1 MKRVARTRAALNKQ
15 IKLDPEE
22 IKIKKEF
29 DVPSVKVESPTA
41 LELNENVSVKMESI
55 KSEFT
60 TVKEEPIDLNYSDSI
75 SKKPNNWEQVYQL
88 IKEFRKENKADV
100 DTVGCAKLFDESEPE
115 QIKRYQILTSLQL
128 SSQTKDPITAQA
140 VANLKQAGLNP
151 SNIAKMDPIEL
162 NKLIS
167 KVGYH
172 NKKTVYLQKTANILL
187 EKYNGDVP
195 NNLKEMLDLPGV
207 GPKMAYLA
215 MQECWNLVEGIGVD
229 THVHRIC
236 NRLGW
241 VKSKAPEQTRAQ
253 LQDWLD
259 KKYWSEVNVL
269 LVGYGQVLCKPVN
282 PMCGS
287 CPVAHLCPKIG
298 SRKGKNVDW

>member
-1 MKRVARTRAALNKQ
+1 MKRVARTTRAALKKRGVSEFDGVIVKEEITDYLIKEESTNGNTVKDDSAQ
-15 IKLDPEE
+15 IKVEDS
-22 IKIKKEF
+22 II
-29 DVPSVKVESPTA
+29 SVKQ
-41 LELNENVSVKMESI
+41 
-55 KSEFT
+55 
-60 TVKEEPIDLNYSDSI
+60 EPIDLNYTDSI
-75 SKKPNNWEQVYQL
+75 SREPNNWETVYNL
-88 IKEFRKENKADV
+88 IKNFRKENKADV
-100 DTVGCAKLFDESEPE
+100 DTVGCAKLYDESAEE
-115 QIKRYQILTSLQL
+115 NIKRYQILTSLQL
-128 SSQTKDPITAQA
+128 SSQTKDPVTAQA
-140 VANLKQAGLNP
+140 VANLKQIGLNP
-151 SNIAKMDPIEL
+151 FNIAHMDPTEL

-172 NKKTVYLQKTANILL
+172 NKKTVYLQKTAKILL

-215 MQECWNLVEGIGVD
+215 MQECWNMVEGIGVD

-241 VKSKAPEQTRAQ
+241 TKSKSPEQTRAQ
-253 LQDWLD
+253 LEQWLD

-287 CPVAHLCPKIG
+287 CPVARLCPKIG
-298 SRKGKNVDW
+298 SRKSKNTDW